1 VRPSRFILAVR
12 LEAGKAAARS
22 EFSRRIN
29 ERSNELIAEGRK
41 VFKLGLGQSPFPVPG
56 PVQPGRVIARF
67 GQSLALNGWSRASPR
82 GVAYNAGGHSPSP
95 VRTLPIR

>member
-1 VRPSRFILAVR
+1 MTGPLLDSPHLNPNVLGLPPSATLA
-12 LEAGKAAARS
+12 
-22 EFSRRIN
+22 IN
-29 ERSNELIAEGRK
+29 ERSDALIAEGRK